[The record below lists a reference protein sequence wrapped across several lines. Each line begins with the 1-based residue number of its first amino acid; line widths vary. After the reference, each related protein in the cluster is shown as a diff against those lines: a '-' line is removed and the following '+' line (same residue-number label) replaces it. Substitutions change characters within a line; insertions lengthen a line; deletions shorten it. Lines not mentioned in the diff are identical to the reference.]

1 MARSDAPIYETEI
14 LGKQDLGETGT
25 LGKWKSGRAKAK
37 GGDMN
42 AFPQTDLELKDPE
55 SGSGLMRVLIAEDDT
70 ATRLLLQQWV
80 REFGFDPVLAVD
92 GEEAWGLLRQGDA
105 PRLLVVDWQMPRLD
119 GVNLIRRIR
128 FAANQSCY
136 PFILMTSSRS
146 DPESVIEVLEAGADQ
161 FLAKPF
167 EKMQLRA
174 RLAVGAR
181 IVAMQEKLMQK
192 NDALRVQAAKDP
204 LTGLLNRAEFLD
216 LFKKELSRAGR
227 AKQQTGLMILDV
239 DHFKGVNDSHGHLV
253 GDMVLQEIAQ
263 RLYRG
268 VRSYDFVG
276 RYGGEEFF
284 IFLSNCGRS
293 ALWNRAEQIRE
304 SICAEPIQVG
314 DLDIQVS
321 VSIGAAVARP
331 GERSS
336 LEVLAAADS
345 ALYKAKRTGRNRTVY
360 CSEAEIS
367 LALDTTSA
375 PRSILKT
382 PELMRGLDLV
392 PGSFPA
398 RTLRGGTKNQDRS
411 AFS

>member
-1 MARSDAPIYETEI
+1 
-14 LGKQDLGETGT
+14 
-25 LGKWKSGRAKAK
+25 
-37 GGDMN
+37 MN

-92 GEEAWGLLRQGDA
+92 GEDAWGLLRQGDA

-119 GVNLIRRIR
+119 GVNLIRRVR

-146 DPESVIEVLEAGADQ
+146 DPENVIEVLEAGADQ

-314 DLDIQVS
+314 DLDI
-321 VSIGAAVARP
+321 G
-331 GERSS
+331 
-336 LEVLAAADS
+336 VLRYHA
-345 ALYKAKRTGRNRTVY
+345 
-360 CSEAEIS
+360 
-367 LALDTTSA
+367 
-375 PRSILKT
+375 
-382 PELMRGLDLV
+382 
-392 PGSFPA
+392 
-398 RTLRGGTKNQDRS
+398 
-411 AFS
+411 

>member
-1 MARSDAPIYETEI
+1 
-14 LGKQDLGETGT
+14 
-25 LGKWKSGRAKAK
+25 
-37 GGDMN
+37 
-42 AFPQTDLELKDPE
+42 
-55 SGSGLMRVLIAEDDT
+55 
-70 ATRLLLQQWV
+70 
-80 REFGFDPVLAVD
+80 
-92 GEEAWGLLRQGDA
+92 LLRQGDA